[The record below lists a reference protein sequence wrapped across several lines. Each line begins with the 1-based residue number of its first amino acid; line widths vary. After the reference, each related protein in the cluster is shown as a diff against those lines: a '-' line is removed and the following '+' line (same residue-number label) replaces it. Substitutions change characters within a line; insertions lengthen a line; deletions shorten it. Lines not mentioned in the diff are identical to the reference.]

1 MKRETIVHS
10 NRCQLRIVSSED
22 FAAMHSF
29 TSAGH
34 KSDLDH
40 RARTGRNHRTSFS
53 VQDTSAVSDL
63 RAWSDE
69 QLIAAAKNGRRAPF
83 GELYERHMKRVSYVT
98 RRITRNREDAED
110 AVQDCFLSAFVHLKD
125 FDGRS
130 RFSTW
135 LTRIAIN
142 AALMKLRK
150 KRGLQ
155 EVPIDEPNPSSESV
169 AQREFR
175 DGAPD
180 PEESCSLRERKRIVK
195 SAISGLRPR
204 ARNVVELFH
213 LQEHS
218 IRETAQIL
226 GISTAA
232 VKTRMFRARVT
243 LHRIARA
250 AECRQAQSAE
260 HQVD

>member
-1 MKRETIVHS
+1 MVMTT
-10 NRCQLRIVSSED
+10 L
-22 FAAMHSF
+22 
-29 TSAGH
+29 
-34 KSDLDH
+34 
-40 RARTGRNHRTSFS
+40 FS
-53 VQDTSAVSDL
+53 VQGDTSAANDL
-63 RAWSDE
+63 RAWSE
-69 QLIAAAKNGRRAPF
+69 KQLIAAAKTGGRAPF
-83 GELYERHMKRVSYVT
+83 GELCERHMKRVSCVT

-110 AVQDCFLSAFVHLKD
+110 AAQEGFLSAFVHLKD

-130 RFSTW
+130 QFATW

-150 KRGLQ
+150 NRGAR
-155 EVPIDEPNPSSESV
+155 EVPMDEPNPSSEPV
-169 AQREFR
+169 AQREFQYH
-175 DGAPD
+175 APG

-204 ARNVVELFH
+204 ARNVVELIH

-232 VKTRMFRARVT
+232 VKTRMFHAKIK
-243 LHRIARA
+243 LHRMPLLQSVGSSNCARK
-250 AECRQAQSAE
+250 AE
-260 HQVD
+260 